1 MGTFLAKKHP
11 LNLDSFSRNYY
22 IPTRHEIWRLLASQI
37 AKSEKNL
44 SKKKADEVKLT
55 AKGRYAVMAV
65 ADMAAQGPS
74 MRSSLTDISRRQGI
88 SLSFL
93 EQLFAKLR
101 RAGIVESSRGA
112 SGGYV
117 LSAPAVEVTLD
128 RIIFA
133 VDEDIKAHGCTP
145 EAKIACTGKTDK
157 CLTHNLWGALENHI
171 EQFLASVT
179 VQDVVDGRL
188 PVTEMEAAE

>member
-1 MGTFLAKKHP
+1 M
-11 LNLDSFSRNYY
+11 
-22 IPTRHEIWRLLASQI
+22 
-37 AKSEKNL
+37 
-44 SKKKADEVKLT
+44 KLT

-65 ADMAAQGPS
+65 ADMAAQTPIGGNAV
-74 MRSSLTDISRRQGI
+74 RSSLADISRRQGI

-93 EQLFAKLR
+93 EQLFGKLR
-101 RAGIVESSRGA
+101 RAGLVESSRGA
-112 SGGYV
+112 NGGYV
-117 LSAPAVEVTLD
+117 LAVSAPELTLD

-171 EQFLASVT
+171 ESFLASVT

-188 PVTEMEAAE
+188 PMAQMEAAE

>member
-1 MGTFLAKKHP
+1 M
-11 LNLDSFSRNYY
+11 
-22 IPTRHEIWRLLASQI
+22 
-37 AKSEKNL
+37 
-44 SKKKADEVKLT
+44 KLT

-65 ADMAAQGPS
+65 ADMAAQGAS
-74 MRSSLTDISRRQGI
+74 IRSSLTDISRRQGI

-93 EQLFAKLR
+93 EQLFGKLR
-101 RAGIVESSRGA
+101 RAGLVESSRGA
-112 SGGYV
+112 NGGYV
-117 LSAPAVEVTLD
+117 LTTSPTEMTLD

-188 PVTEMEAAE
+188 PIAEMNSGEMEAAE

>member
-1 MGTFLAKKHP
+1 M
-11 LNLDSFSRNYY
+11 
-22 IPTRHEIWRLLASQI
+22 
-37 AKSEKNL
+37 
-44 SKKKADEVKLT
+44 KLT

-65 ADMAAQGPS
+65 ADMAAQATTDGMSNSLPV
-74 MRSSLTDISRRQGI
+74 RSSLTDISRRQGI

-93 EQLFAKLR
+93 EQLFGKLR
-101 RAGIVESSRGA
+101 RAGLVESTRGP

-117 LSAPAVEVTLD
+117 LSAPANEMTLD

-171 EQFLASVT
+171 GSFLASIT

-188 PVTEMEAAE
+188 PVLEAAE

>member
-1 MGTFLAKKHP
+1 M
-11 LNLDSFSRNYY
+11 
-22 IPTRHEIWRLLASQI
+22 
-37 AKSEKNL
+37 
-44 SKKKADEVKLT
+44 KLT

-65 ADMAAQGPS
+65 ADMAAQTPIDGNAV
-74 MRSSLTDISRRQGI
+74 RSSLADISRRQGI

-93 EQLFAKLR
+93 EQLFGKLR
-101 RAGIVESSRGA
+101 RAGIVESLRGA
-112 SGGYV
+112 HGGYV
-117 LSAPAVEVTLD
+117 LAVSAPELTLD

-171 EQFLASVT
+171 ESFLASVT

-188 PVTEMEAAE
+188 PMAQMEAAE